1 MQYHVGAA
9 ATERGGA
16 GIDAKSDGSTGA
28 KEQGSQKQM
37 EELVDDWI
45 DRELTPVIQK
55 QVSCRA
61 CSQVSICSI
70 ERRSLPAICLSGSAP
85 SVFQHASRP

>member
-1 MQYHVGAA
+1 
-9 ATERGGA
+9 
-16 GIDAKSDGSTGA
+16 
-28 KEQGSQKQM
+28 M

-85 SVFQHASRP
+85 LFSSMLHGLEQGLQIILT